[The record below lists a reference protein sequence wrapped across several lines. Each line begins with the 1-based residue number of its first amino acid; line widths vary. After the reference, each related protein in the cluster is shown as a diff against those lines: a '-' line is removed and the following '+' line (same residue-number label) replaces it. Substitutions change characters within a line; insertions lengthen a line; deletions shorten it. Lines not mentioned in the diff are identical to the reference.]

1 MKSLRIPENQ
11 IYNAYLI
18 EGEDMAMIK
27 AEAIAF
33 AEKLLL
39 LDPAL
44 EDRDNSVP
52 IFEERNTSPNERKYV
67 ANENALCKC
76 LKENNIQT
84 WVMPYKHVVGGSNP
98 PSPTSV

>member
-52 IFEERNTSPNERKYV
+52 IFEERNLELQKIV
-67 ANENALCKC
+67 AEKKVMTIK
-76 LKENNIQT
+76 LK
-84 WVMPYKHVVGGSNP
+84 
-98 PSPTSV
+98 